1 MSAPESSAARAIL
14 ALRVSI
20 EMHMSGSACLTASTT
35 GITLSSSSS
44 GLTGEA
50 PGRVDSAPISIQSA
64 PSSAILQAL
73 AIANS
78 SEPTLEAA
86 WNESGVMFRTP
97 IIRGIPPFR
106 RFSIG
111 RQSAIFAHPSNACF
125 MM

>member
-1 MSAPESSAARAIL
+1 MSAPASSATRAIL

-20 EMHMSGSACLTASTT
+20 EMHMSGSSRLTASTT
-35 GITLSSSSS
+35 GIALRSSSS

-73 AIANS
+73 AIADS
-78 SEPTLEAA
+78 RETTLEAA
-86 WNESGVMFRTP
+86 WNESGVMFRMP

-111 RQSAIFAHPSNACF
+111 RQSAIFALPSDACF